1 MMTEKQNQTNGEI
14 VPTQLIIKR
23 AVEVICGKWRL
34 SIIHLLRN
42 ETLRY
47 GEIKRLI
54 PGISE
59 KVLVHELK
67 QLVELGMLEKKS
79 YGEIPPRVEYTLTEK
94 GRTVVPVI
102 DLLEEVGQA
111 FL

>member
-1 MMTEKQNQTNGEI
+1 MTPELNQTTEEI
-14 VPTQLIIKR
+14 ISTELIIKK

-34 SIIHLLRN
+34 IIIHLLR
-42 ETLRY
+42 EKTLRY
-47 GEIKRLI
+47 GEIKRGV

-67 QLVELGMLEKKS
+67 QLVELGMVDKQAF
-79 YGEIPPRVEYTLTEK
+79 GEVPPRVEYSLNEK
-94 GRTVVPVI
+94 GRTVLPVI
-102 DLLEEVGQA
+102 DLLREVGQA